1 MKLINPKI
9 FFYSLISIFT
19 LYLLFGILLTLN
31 FTLILINPINFTMSQ
46 ALFLLVGI
54 LFILKSIKSII
65 KLLKSKNNFNKL
77 LKDYLKNNKKI
88 LIVTLLISTILL
100 FLFYSSLFQNFN
112 FIINVILYLP
122 IFVLE
127 NLTFIVGILLKKFNL
142 FQLSHLINLI
152 VTQKNTYEK

>member
-1 MKLINPKI
+1 
-9 FFYSLISIFT
+9 
-19 LYLLFGILLTLN
+19 
-31 FTLILINPINFTMSQ
+31 MSQ

-142 FQLSHLINLI
+142 FQLSHLINL
-152 VTQKNTYEK
+152 